1 MILLCKNKTMKNFFH
16 LSLLVALLTVL
27 PFSCTKTGQDWNSP
41 SFPDDGDEVLYHDAI
56 VLGDRLENPYALENV
71 KSAYVS
77 LYPTKSRDDLSTTD
91 YYVRFLPKDDDQLT
105 LLRNMG
111 LTLVDH
117 PVDYE
122 ILREGDYY
130 HDPGIDDQK
139 ITWQYAVVPVDF
151 SFPSGIEY
159 EILESCYIA
168 PASDD
173 TKASAID
180 WNAVEAESFRLT
192 GNADM
197 LAPQTK
203 GESRQPS
210 GYITITDPSANG
222 GQPVGV
228 AGVQVMCNVFVKFS
242 STYTDEKG
250 FYRIPKS
257 FSANP
262 RYRLVFKNKKGFT
275 IGLNTI
281 LFPASVSTLGRHSS
295 SGVDLTVDADSD
307 RKLFRRCVVNN
318 AARDFYMRCGE
329 GDLNIAEP
337 PSNLCF
343 WMFDNLNASSAI
355 MLHHG
360 TVLSG
365 DYETIY
371 FQVLSF
377 VVKLFG
383 PDITLGTKNCSTYK
397 EIADLVN
404 HEMAHACHFARVGKD
419 YWNEYISYIAKCT
432 LQGQDTYGDGTLDGA
447 GRCAVGEMWGYY
459 LQSKMH
465 KDRYGGSNPS
475 FGSQYWFHPQILSS
489 VEDRGIKTSEIFKAI
504 ASGVT
509 STEELR
515 NSLVAAFPGKK
526 NSINQIFNRYE

>member
-1 MILLCKNKTMKNFFH
+1 MKNFFH
-16 LSLLVALLTVL
+16 LSVSAVLFTVLLT
-27 PFSCTKTGQDWNSP
+27 SCTKSAQDNGSP
-41 SFPDDGDEVLYHDAI
+41 SFPDGGDGVLYHDAI
-56 VLGDRLENPYALENV
+56 VLGEQLDNPYALENV
-71 KSAYVS
+71 KSAYVA

-91 YYVRFLPKDDDQLT
+91 YYVRFLPDNDDQLT
-105 LLRNMG
+105 VLRNMG

-130 HDPGIDDQK
+130 HDPGVDEQK

-151 SFPSGIEY
+151 RFPTDIKY

-168 PASDD
+168 SQSDD

-180 WNAVEAESFRLT
+180 WNAVEAESFRIT

-197 LAPQTK
+197 LSPATK
-203 GESRQPS
+203 GGGQQPS

-228 AGVQVMCNVFVKFS
+228 AGVQVTCNVFVKFS

-250 FYRIPKS
+250 YYRIPKS

-262 RYRLVFKNKKGFT
+262 RYRLVFKNEKGFT
-275 IGLNTI
+275 IGVNTI
-281 LFPASVSTLGRHSS
+281 LFPASVSTLGKHSS
-295 SGVDLTVDADSD
+295 SGVDLAVDATSD

-318 AARDFYMRCGE
+318 AARDFYIRCGE
-329 GDLNIAEP
+329 GDLNISEP

-343 WMFDNLNASSAI
+343 WMFDNLDASSTV

-360 TVLSG
+360 TVLG
-365 DYETIY
+365 GGYETVF
-371 FQVLSF
+371 FQVLTF
-377 VVKLFG
+377 IVKMFG
-383 PDITLGTKNCSTYK
+383 PDITLGTQNCASYK
-397 EIADLVN
+397 EISSLVN
-404 HEMAHACHFARVGKD
+404 HEMAHACHFARVGTN
-419 YWNEYISYIAKCT
+419 YWNEYILYIAKCA
-432 LQGQDTYGDGTLDGA
+432 LQGQDTYGDGSLDGA
-447 GRCAVGEMWGYY
+447 GRCAVGEMWAYY
-459 LQSKMH
+459 LQSRMH
-465 KDRYGGSNPS
+465 KDRYGGANPS

-489 VEDRGIKTSEIFKAI
+489 IEDRGIKTSEIFDAI

-509 STEELR
+509 STTELR
-515 NSLVAAFPGKK
+515 DSLVAAFPGKK